1 MKKKININ
9 EIALNTRRTWGNV
22 KPCAK
27 VFKSKR
33 DYNRKDNSWKKED
46 RNMNTHDHKDE
57 NTTEKC
63 WLCKG
68 YGVLPSHCD
77 APDRIC
83 PACDGTGKANEV
95 DTENE

>member
-1 MKKKININ
+1 MKNKTININ

-46 RNMNTHDHKDE
+46 
-57 NTTEKC
+57 
-63 WLCKG
+63 
-68 YGVLPSHCD
+68 
-77 APDRIC
+77 
-83 PACDGTGKANEV
+83 
-95 DTENE
+95 

>member
-1 MKKKININ
+1 MKKKTININ

-46 RNMNTHDHKDE
+46 WNMNTHEPNEDYFVDMG
-57 NTTEKC
+57 
-63 WLCKG
+63 L
-68 YGVLPSHCD
+68 
-77 APDRIC
+77 APDGRLL
-83 PACDGTGKANEV
+83 PDDKFESVTFG
-95 DTENE
+95 DR